1 MRDFSFDL
9 SEVRRRVEEA
19 AAYLKIDESRTRLAE
34 LEIEV
39 AKPDLWNDQENAK
52 RVNTEYSNLKGD
64 IEEFTSLAGAVD
76 DLEVLHEMAREID
89 DASQE
94 PELESGIATVR
105 AKLDALD
112 LRSLFTGERSEEH
125 TSELQ
130 SH

>member
-52 RVNTEYSNLKGD
+52 RVNKIG
-64 IEEFTSLAGAVD
+64 
-76 DLEVLHEMAREID
+76 
-89 DASQE
+89 
-94 PELESGIATVR
+94 R
-105 AKLDALD
+105 A
-112 LRSLFTGERSEEH
+112 H
-125 TSELQ
+125 V
-130 SH
+130 